1 MAWYYKDGDREI
13 GPVSKAELQQL
24 IKTKKVNARTLVRSV
39 ESDRWRP
46 LVELVR
52 GKTQAKQS
60 PAPPPPPVHGGPDAG
75 DYTDETSAPASGAE
89 SPAAGLQAEEDDDT
103 PRGVNGTRETE
114 TPPTAVCSQCGRSFP
129 RDQVVTYDDQVIC
142 AACKPLFVQKL
153 REGASLPTMLEYGGF
168 WIRFVA
174 KFIDNIILGIVQWA
188 IMIPA
193 SMMMAPGMLESGE
206 QFPTSGFFAFMG
218 FQIILGISLPAAYTT
233 FFIGRFRAT
242 LGKMACRLQV
252 VTPEGGRVSYA
263 RALGRFFSEM
273 ISSMILAI
281 GYIMAAFD
289 DEKRTLHDRICST
302 RVVRKA

>member
-1 MAWYYKDGDREI
+1 MAWYYKDGDQEI

-24 IKTKKVNARTLVRSV
+24 IKTKKVNARTLVRSA
-39 ESDRWRP
+39 ESDRWHP
-46 LVELVR
+46 LAELVR

-60 PAPPPPPVHGGPDAG
+60 PAAPPPPPAHGGPDAAE
-75 DYTDETSAPASGAE
+75 YTGETTARASGGE
-89 SPAAGLQAEEDDDT
+89 SPTAGFQADKGDD
-103 PRGVNGTRETE
+103 TE

-129 RDQVVTYDDQVIC
+129 RDQVVTYEDQVIC

-193 SMMMAPGMLESGE
+193 GMMMAPAVVQSGE
-206 QFPTSGFFAFMG
+206 QFPTSGFFAIMG
-218 FQIILGISLPAAYTT
+218 FQIIIGISIPAAYST

>member
-1 MAWYYKDGDREI
+1 MAWYYKDGEQEI
-13 GPVSKAELQQL
+13 GPVNKAELQQL
-24 IKTKKVNARTLVRSV
+24 IKNKKVTGKTPVRSA
-39 ESDRWRP
+39 ESDRWHP

-52 GKTQAKQS
+52 AKPQAAQS
-60 PAPPPPPVHGGPDAG
+60 PAPPPPPVHEGRD
-75 DYTDETSAPASGAE
+75 ASGYPE
-89 SPAAGLQAEEDDDT
+89 EGAAHEIQAQKPDNAMGEKDAD
-103 PRGVNGTRETE
+103 RETE
-114 TPPTAVCSQCGRSFP
+114 APSTAVCSQCGRSFP
-129 RDQVVTYDDQVIC
+129 RDQVVTFDDQVIC

-174 KFIDNIILGIVQWA
+174 KFIDNIIMAIVQWA
-188 IMIPA
+188 ILIPT
-193 SMMMAPGMLESGE
+193 SMMVAPAVIQNGQ
-206 QFPTSGFFAFMG
+206 QFPTSGFAALMG
-218 FQIILGISLPAAYTT
+218 LQVVLGISLPAAYST
-233 FFIGRFRAT
+233 FFIGRFGAT

-263 RALGRFFSEM
+263 RALGRFFSEI

-289 DEKRTLHDRICST
+289 DEKRALHDRICST